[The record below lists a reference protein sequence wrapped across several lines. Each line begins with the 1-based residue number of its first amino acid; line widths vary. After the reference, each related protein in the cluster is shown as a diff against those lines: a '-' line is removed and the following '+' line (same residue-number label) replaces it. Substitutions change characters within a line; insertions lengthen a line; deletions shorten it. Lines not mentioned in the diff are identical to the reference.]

1 VSLLP
6 KTTPL
11 MKEGRKEG
19 RGGGGG
25 FFWSFQGAAAAAVC
39 VLLQRVCF
47 DLSDPLFTKLLLA

>member
-1 VSLLP
+1 
-6 KTTPL
+6 L

-19 RGGGGG
+19 RKDGKGGGG
-25 FFWSFQGAAAAAVC
+25 FFWSFQGAAAAVC